1 MTHVLLS
8 YKIKKLIMLELHN
21 SLTRKKEKFEP
32 SGDIVG
38 IYTCG
43 PSVYQYAHIGNFRTF
58 VFEDVLVRYLKFKG
72 YKVKRV
78 MNLTDIEDK
87 AIAAAKHEGKQLSEL
102 TEYYSKIFFKDM
114 ETLELLPADAFPKAT
129 DHVPEIIDII
139 KKIMINGYA
148 YRGDDGSIYYDVS
161 KFTDYGKLSHLKLR
175 AGKKKIKRDEWGED
189 TSIISDF
196 AVWKS
201 YEKKDGDVFWETEL
215 GKGRP
220 GWHIECSA
228 MGSKH
233 LGKRFDIHVGGIDNI
248 FPHHE
253 NVIAQNF
260 GAFGIN
266 PSRYWLHCRHLMF
279 DGKKMSKSAGNYY
292 TLHDLIDKGFKP
304 MAIKYLLLSTN
315 YRHRLNFTLDE
326 LMEATE
332 KIDMICASIK
342 RLEIQNGNDD
352 IQTMVAKTMNKFENA
367 MDDNLN
373 TGKALKIIEEFTVEI
388 KNIDPDKTST
398 KEILGLYRIFDT
410 IFGLQLFTSFLSAS
424 HASWAE
430 AA

>member
-1 MTHVLLS
+1 
-8 YKIKKLIMLELHN
+8 MLELFN
-21 SLTRKKEKFEP
+21 SLTRKKETFEP
-32 SGDIVG
+32 SGDVVG

-72 YKVKRV
+72 YAVKRV

-87 AIAAAKHEGKQLSEL
+87 AITVAKEEGRQLSEL
-102 TEYYSKIFFKDM
+102 TQYYSKIFFKDM
-114 ETLELLPADAFPKAT
+114 ELLNLLPADVFPRAT
-129 DHVPEIIDII
+129 EHVPEIIDII
-139 KKIMINGYA
+139 KKIMENGYA
-148 YRGDDGSIYYDVS
+148 YSGQDGTIYYDVS
-161 KFTDYGKLSHLKLR
+161 KFKDYGKLSHLKLR

-196 AVWKS
+196 ALWKS
-201 YEKKDGDVFWETEL
+201 YEKKDRNVFWETEL

-233 LGKRFDIHVGGIDNI
+233 LGKRFDIHVGGVDNI

-260 GAFGIN
+260 GAFGVN
-266 PSRYWLHCRHLMF
+266 PSKYWLHCRHLMV
-279 DGKKMSKSAGNYY
+279 DGKKMSKSAGNFY
-292 TLHDLIDKGFKP
+292 TLHDLIDKGFEP

-315 YRHRLNFTLDE
+315 YRHRLNFTLGGLE
-326 LMEATE
+326 EATE
-332 KIDMICASIK
+332 KITRICAAIK
-342 RLEIQNGNDD
+342 HLKIKNGADD
-352 IQTMVAKTMNKFENA
+352 IQKIVTITRKKFENA

-373 TGKALKIIEEFTVEI
+373 TGKVLKIMEELAEQVGRM
-388 KNIDPDKTST
+388 NPDKKSS
-398 KEILGLYRIFDT
+398 ENILELFRDFDLVL
-410 IFGLQLFTSFLSAS
+410 GLQLFTSFLSAS
-424 HASWAE
+424 HAF
-430 AA
+430 

>member
-1 MTHVLLS
+1 
-8 YKIKKLIMLELHN
+8 MLELFN
-21 SLTRKKEKFEP
+21 SLTRKKETFEP
-32 SGDIVG
+32 SGDVVG

-72 YKVKRV
+72 YAVKRV

-87 AIAAAKHEGKQLSEL
+87 AITVAKEEGRQLSEL
-102 TEYYSKIFFKDM
+102 TQYYSKIFFKDM
-114 ETLELLPADAFPKAT
+114 ELLNLLPADVFPRAT
-129 DHVPEIIDII
+129 EHVPEIIDII
-139 KKIMINGYA
+139 KKIMENGYA
-148 YRGDDGSIYYDVS
+148 YSGQDGSIYYDVS
-161 KFTDYGKLSHLKLR
+161 KFKDYGKLSHLKLR

-196 AVWKS
+196 ALWKS

-233 LGKRFDIHVGGIDNI
+233 LGKRFDIHVGGVDNI

-260 GAFGIN
+260 GAFGVN
-266 PSRYWLHCRHLMF
+266 PSKYWLHCRHLMV
-279 DGKKMSKSAGNYY
+279 DGKKMSKSAGNFY
-292 TLHDLIDKGFKP
+292 TLHDLIDKGFEP

-315 YRHRLNFTLDE
+315 YRHRLNFTPGGLE
-326 LMEATE
+326 EATE
-332 KIDMICASIK
+332 KITRICAAIK
-342 RLEIQNGNDD
+342 HLKIKNGADD
-352 IQTMVAKTMNKFENA
+352 IQKIVTITRKKFENA

-373 TGKALKIIEEFTVEI
+373 TGKVLKIMEELAEQVGRM
-388 KNIDPDKTST
+388 NPDKKSS
-398 KEILGLYRIFDT
+398 ENILGLFRDFDLVL
-410 IFGLQLFTSFLSAS
+410 GLQLFTSFLSAS
-424 HASWAE
+424 HAF
-430 AA
+430 

>member
-1 MTHVLLS
+1 
-8 YKIKKLIMLELHN
+8 MLELFN
-21 SLTRKKEKFEP
+21 SLTRKKETFEP

-72 YKVKRV
+72 YAVKRV

-87 AIAAAKHEGKQLSEL
+87 AITVAKEEGRQLSEL
-102 TEYYSKIFFKDM
+102 TQYYSKIFFKDM
-114 ETLELLPADAFPKAT
+114 ELLNLLPADVFPRAT
-129 DHVPEIIDII
+129 EHVPEIIDII
-139 KKIMINGYA
+139 KKIMENGYA
-148 YRGDDGSIYYDVS
+148 YSGQDGSIYYDVS
-161 KFTDYGKLSHLKLR
+161 KFKDYGKLSHLKLR

-196 AVWKS
+196 ALWKS
-201 YEKKDGDVFWETEL
+201 YEKKDRDVFWETEL

-233 LGKRFDIHVGGIDNI
+233 LGKRFDIHVGGVDNI

-260 GAFGIN
+260 GAFGVN
-266 PSRYWLHCRHLMF
+266 PSKYWLHCRHLMV
-279 DGKKMSKSAGNYY
+279 DGKKMSKSAGNFY
-292 TLHDLIDKGFKP
+292 TLHDLIDKGFEP

-315 YRHRLNFTLDE
+315 YRHRLNFTLGGLE
-326 LMEATE
+326 EATE
-332 KIDMICASIK
+332 KITRICAAIK
-342 RLEIQNGNDD
+342 HLKIKNGADD
-352 IQTMVAKTMNKFENA
+352 IQKIVTITRKKFENA

-373 TGKALKIIEEFTVEI
+373 TGKVLKIMEEFAEQVGRM
-388 KNIDPDKTST
+388 NPDKKSS
-398 KEILGLYRIFDT
+398 ENILELFRDFDLVL
-410 IFGLQLFTSFLSAS
+410 GLQLFTSFLSAS
-424 HASWAE
+424 HAF
-430 AA
+430 